1 MSRHE
6 RRFTSSPRPRGK
18 GAGMSG
24 RYSME
29 RGWMNHPLFKGEKYT
44 RAQAW
49 VWLIENATW
58 KPHRVLVDGKII
70 TLERGQLSYSTRYL
84 AGAWVWSK
92 SRVDRFLKNLVAE
105 TMVNTRCSK
114 TGTASG
120 TAQNI
125 LTICNYDKF
134 QYRSQPSGTASGT
147 MLGQQRDSS
156 GTNKNKGNKGNKG
169 KEYTVDPINE
179 AFQKFWVAYP
189 SRGSASNPKKLA
201 LDAFRRKAEAGVPVG
216 DILRGVER
224 FAAAVARQ
232 RHEEGEGFSP
242 RHAVCQAVTFLN
254 QERYNDYGPE
264 AEAPLTDEQRAA
276 LARHSGDGQ
285 GDAVLNVVSLHAG
298 KTGGQ

>member
-1 MSRHE
+1 MN
-6 RRFTSSPRPRGK
+6 
-18 GAGMSG
+18 G
-24 RYSME
+24 RYWME
-29 RGWMNHPLFKGEKYT
+29 RGWMDHPAFRGERYT

-58 KPHRVLVDGKII
+58 KQHRVLVDGKII
-70 TLERGQLSYSTRYL
+70 TLKRGQLSYSTRYL
-84 AGAWVWSK
+84 AGAWDWSK
-92 SRVDRFLKNLVAE
+92 SRVDRFLRNLVAE

-114 TGTASG
+114 SGTASG
-120 TAQNI
+120 TAQNVI
-125 LTICNYDKF
+125 TICNYDRY
-134 QYRSQPSGTASGT
+134 QHRNSTSGTGAGT

-156 GTNKNKGNKGNKG
+156 GTNKNKGNKG

-254 QERYNDYGPE
+254 QERYNDYGTE
-264 AEAPLTDEQRAA
+264 AEKPLTEEQRAA

-285 GDAVLNVVSLHAG
+285 GNPVPNVVSIHTSKPG
-298 KTGGQ
+298 ER